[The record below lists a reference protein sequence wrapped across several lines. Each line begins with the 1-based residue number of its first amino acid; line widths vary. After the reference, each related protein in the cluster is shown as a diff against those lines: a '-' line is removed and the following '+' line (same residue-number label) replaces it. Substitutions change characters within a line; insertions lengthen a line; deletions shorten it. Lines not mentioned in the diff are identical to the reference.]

1 MTTKKIT
8 FMLPAET
15 VGEATQALLLGE
27 FNNWN
32 VDEGIYLQKQED
44 GSMVAELQL
53 TAGKTYQYRYLLNDG
68 RWVNDNGNKA
78 YSELYGHIM
87 ENCVVAVVETQDKKT
102 VAVKNKVPKKEKPVS
117 GKSKST
123 LPAKVKND
131 LTKIEGIG
139 RQIES
144 ILKKEGIINYA
155 LLGKT
160 SKKKLK
166 EILSLA
172 GPKFSM
178 HNPGSWPRQAKL
190 AAAEKWDELAILQQ
204 ELKGGK

>member
-1 MTTKKIT
+1 MKIT
-8 FMLPAET
+8 FVLPAEI

-68 RWVNDNGNKA
+68 RWVNDNADKV
-78 YSELYGHIM
+78 YSELFGHVM
-87 ENCVVAVVETQDKKT
+87 ENCVVSVADTQEKISDKTK
-102 VAVKNKVPKKEKPVS
+102 VKSTKKAKPVS
-117 GKSKST
+117 KNSKTSK
-123 LPAKVKND
+123 PVIEKND

-139 RQIES
+139 RQTES
-144 ILKKEGIINYA
+144 LLKKEGIINYA

-160 SKKKLK
+160 SIKKLK
-166 EILSLA
+166 EILSIA

-178 HNPGSWPRQAKL
+178 HNPGSWPKQAKL
-190 AAAEKWDELAILQQ
+190 AATGKWDELQVLQQ
-204 ELKGGK
+204 ELKSGK